1 MTQKFKSGLNIFCL
15 DFFCHDGRPW
25 PNLAKDLIPPQE
37 LDRVSQSDQVF
48 RVNIF
53 YEKPSK

>member
-15 DFFCHDGRPW
+15 DFFGHDGRPW
-25 PNLAKDLIPPQE
+25 PNLAKE